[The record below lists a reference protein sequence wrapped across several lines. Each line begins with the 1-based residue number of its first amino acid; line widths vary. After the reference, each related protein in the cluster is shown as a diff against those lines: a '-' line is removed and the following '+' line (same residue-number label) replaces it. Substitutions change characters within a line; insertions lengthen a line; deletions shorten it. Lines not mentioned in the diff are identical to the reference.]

1 GNTLAGWKASSAATN
16 QWQVING
23 VLTSPKSGVNLIT
36 EEQFEDFKLHVEFRY
51 PAGSNSGVYL
61 RGRYEVQVEDN
72 KGLEPSSTY
81 FGGIYG

>member
-1 GNTLAGWKASSAATN
+1 M
-16 QWQVING
+16 
-23 VLTSPKSGVNLIT
+23 T

-72 KGLEPSSTY
+72 KGLEP
-81 FGGIYG
+81 